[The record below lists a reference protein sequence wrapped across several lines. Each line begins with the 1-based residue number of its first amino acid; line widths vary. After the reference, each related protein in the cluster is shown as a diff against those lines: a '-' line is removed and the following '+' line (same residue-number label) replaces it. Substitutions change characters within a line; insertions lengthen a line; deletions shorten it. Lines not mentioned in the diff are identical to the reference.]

1 MSSDTTG
8 KPFDALEA
16 CLRAVLSWHEQPL
29 SSASLRSRVG
39 SDEIWSQEI
48 LLEAADSLG
57 YDVLEGQIDPALPAL
72 PALPAIC
79 VYSCEYKLRIVL
91 PSNLVEL
98 VNTTVFVGILTPIEK
113 VSVAKSNLIYP
124 LA

>member
-1 MSSDTTG
+1 MSSNTAG

-57 YDVLEGQIDPALPAL
+57 YDVLEGQIDHRDM
-72 PALPAIC
+72 
-79 VYSCEYKLRIVL
+79 V
-91 PSNLVEL
+91 
-98 VNTTVFVGILTPIEK
+98 LTPAEQADNK
-113 VSVAKSNLIYP
+113 VMMVCVSGCKSERLI
-124 LA
+124 LDL

>member
-57 YDVLEGQIDPALPAL
+57 YDVLEGQIDPPCLRYQPCLPFA
-72 PALPAIC
+72 PPMSAPMWWC
-79 VYSCEYKLRIVL
+79 W
-91 PSNLVEL
+91 P
-98 VNTTVFVGILTPIEK
+98 TTPM
-113 VSVAKSNLIYP
+113 
-124 LA
+124 LACCG